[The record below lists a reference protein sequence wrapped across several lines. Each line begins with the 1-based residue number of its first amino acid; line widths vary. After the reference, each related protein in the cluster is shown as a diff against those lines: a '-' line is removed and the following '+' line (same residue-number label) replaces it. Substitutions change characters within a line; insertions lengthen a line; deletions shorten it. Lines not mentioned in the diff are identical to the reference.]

1 MKNFLIDIGNSA
13 IKTCTAEY
21 GSMSVSKVTRI
32 GYEKKDFI
40 KTFENSLKISARV
53 ENIKC
58 VGISLLNKKLSEP
71 IRKIIIKIF
80 GLEPSFIGTE
90 SILPFQL
97 GYAKTIGSDRLCS
110 SAAAFML
117 SKYKTILTID
127 FGTATTYTVI
137 NNSKLIGGMISPG
150 IGTSYNSLISNTN
163 LPVADLKFPKNQI
176 SSNTAENISGGVLYQ
191 SLYTTERFIEETVR
205 KFGDTHVFSTGGY
218 SELIK
223 SRTAMIDKIDRS
235 LVLKGINIIISS

>member
-13 IKTCTAEY
+13 IKTCTAVY

-40 KTFENSLKISARV
+40 KTFESSLKISARV
-53 ENIKC
+53 DKIER
-58 VGISLLNKKLSEP
+58 VGISLLDRKLSEP

-90 SILPFQL
+90 SQLPFQL

-117 SKYKTILTID
+117 SKSKTILTID
-127 FGTATTYTVI
+127 FGTATTFTVT

-150 IGTSYNSLISNTN
+150 VGTLYNSLISNTN
-163 LPVADLKFPKNQI
+163 LPVAVLKFPRNQI
-176 SSNTAENISGGVLYQ
+176 SSNTPENISGGVLYQ
-191 SLYTTERFIEETVR
+191 SLYATERFIEETFR
-205 KFGDTHVFSTGGY
+205 KFGDTHVFCTGGY
-218 SELIK
+218 SKLIK
-223 SRTAMIDKIDRS
+223 NKTVLIDKLDRS